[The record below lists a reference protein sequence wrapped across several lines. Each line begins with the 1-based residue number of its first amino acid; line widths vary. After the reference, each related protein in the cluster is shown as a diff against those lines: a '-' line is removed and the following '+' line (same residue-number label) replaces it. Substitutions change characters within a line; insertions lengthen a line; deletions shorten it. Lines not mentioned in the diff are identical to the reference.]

1 MPLTIFAV
9 SACVSI
15 CVSANAPFPRGAV
28 AADHELASQ
37 AGAEILQAG
46 GNAVDAAVATSFALS
61 VVRPYSCGIGGG
73 GFMVIHLSDKHAK
86 GPLNTALNYREF
98 SPKAATANTYVD
110 DPDPKASE
118 HGGKAVA
125 IPGTVAGLLYAL
137 EKYGTMS
144 RTKVLT
150 PAIRLAEAGFAVDQH
165 YQTSAKEV
173 IADFAKNGTYPKR
186 FLPLYSMYLRDGK
199 VRAGDTVRV
208 SRQAETFRRIERQG
222 AKGFYQGEI
231 GAAIVSAVQGDH
243 GFLTQEDLDS
253 FAVREMSPL
262 TMELSEHRT
271 VLTMPPPSSGGI
283 ALVQTLAVMD
293 QLHSRLAD
301 SGGLGEQ
308 NSNRYVHLATETL
321 THAFADR
328 SRFLNDLDC
337 PTCPKVDVAA
347 LTDAGML
354 AARAKLI
361 SPETKTVHA
370 KYGVQQKDD
379 GGTSHFCVVDDQGN
393 AVACTETINL
403 VFGSLLMVEQFGIVL
418 NNQMDD
424 FTTQPGKPNAF
435 GLTQSPR
442 NAPAPLKRPLSSMT
456 PTVILKDG
464 RPEIV
469 AGASGGPR
477 IISGTIESILNV
489 LYFDKSAEDAVGL
502 PRFHHQYLPDKL
514 EFETAWSDAARD
526 EVMKKLG
533 YTLGT
538 TKAVGNVQLIRR
550 SKGRDGFDAACDPRK
565 GGKPA
570 GN

>member
-1 MPLTIFAV
+1 MPLAISAV

-15 CVSANAPFPRGAV
+15 AVCAHAPFPRGAV
-28 AADHELASQ
+28 AADQELASQ

-86 GPLNTALNYREF
+86 GPLNTAINYREF
-98 SPKAATANTYVD
+98 SPRAVTANTYVD

-125 IPGTVAGLLYAL
+125 VPGTVAGLLYAL
-137 EKYGTMS
+137 EKYGTIPRSM
-144 RTKVLT
+144 VLA
-150 PAIRLAEAGFAVDQH
+150 PAIRLAEEGFVVDSH
-165 YQTSAKEV
+165 YEASAKDV
-173 IADFAKNGTYPKR
+173 KTDFERNPEYAKR
-186 FLPLYSMYLRDGK
+186 FKPLYSTYLHLGKVQTGDK
-199 VRAGDTVRV
+199 VRA
-208 SRQAETFRRIERQG
+208 SRQAQTFRRIRQQG
-222 AKGFYQGEI
+222 PKGFYEGEI
-231 GAAIVSAVQGDH
+231 GAAIVSAVQADQ
-243 GFLTQEDLDS
+243 GFLTQEDLSS

-283 ALVQTLAVMD
+283 ALVQTLAVVD
-293 QLHSRLAD
+293 QLHSRLTD
-301 SGGLGEQ
+301 SGGLGAH
-308 NSNRYVHLATETL
+308 NSNRYVHLVTETL

-328 SRFLNDLDC
+328 SRFLNDPEC
-337 PTCPKVDVAA
+337 PTCPKVDVAG
-347 LTDAGML
+347 LTDSAML
-354 AARAKLI
+354 AARAKSI
-361 SPETKTVHA
+361 NPETKTVHTNF
-370 KYGVQQKDD
+370 GVQQKDD

-456 PTVILKDG
+456 PTVILKG
-464 RPEIV
+464 GEVEIV

-489 LYFDKSAEDAVGL
+489 LYFDTSAEEAVGL

-514 EFETAWSDAARD
+514 EFEESWKDAARD
-526 EVMKKLG
+526 EAMQKLG
-533 YTLGT
+533 YTLST

-550 SKGRDGFDAACDPRK
+550 AKSGNGLDAACDPRK

>member
-1 MPLTIFAV
+1 
-9 SACVSI
+9 
-15 CVSANAPFPRGAV
+15 
-28 AADHELASQ
+28 
-37 AGAEILQAG
+37 
-46 GNAVDAAVATSFALS
+46 
-61 VVRPYSCGIGGG
+61 
-73 GFMVIHLSDKHAK
+73 MVIHLSDKHAK
-86 GPLNTALNYREF
+86 GPLNTAINYREF
-98 SPKAATANTYVD
+98 SPKAVTANTYVD

-125 IPGTVAGLLYAL
+125 VPGTVAGLLFAL

-144 RTKVLT
+144 RTQVLT
-150 PAIRLAEAGFAVDQH
+150 PAIRLAEEGFVVDKH
-165 YQTSAKEV
+165 YQGSAKDV
-173 IADFAKNGTYPKR
+173 IADFTKNPEYAKR
-186 FLPLYSMYLRDGK
+186 FGPLYSKYLHDGK
-199 VRAGDTVRV
+199 IRAGDTVRV

-222 AKGFYQGEI
+222 SKGYYQGEV
-231 GAAIVSAVQGDH
+231 GAAIVSAVQADRGY
-243 GFLTQEDLDS
+243 LTQEDLNS
-253 FAVREMSPL
+253 FSVREMAPL

-293 QLHSRLAD
+293 QLHTRLAD
-301 SGGLGEQ
+301 SGGLGAH

-328 SRFLNDLDC
+328 SRFLNDPEC
-337 PTCPKVDVAA
+337 PTCPKVDVAG
-347 LTDAGML
+347 LTDSAML
-354 AARAKLI
+354 AARAKSI
-361 SPETKTVHA
+361 NPETKTVHTNF
-370 KYGVQQKDD
+370 GVQQKDD
-379 GGTSHFCVVDDQGN
+379 GGTSHFCVVDEQGN

-403 VFGSLLMVEQFGIVL
+403 VFGSLLMVEKFGIVL

-464 RPEIV
+464 QPEIV

-489 LYFDKSAEDAVGL
+489 LYFDKSAEEAVGL
-502 PRFHHQYLPDKL
+502 PRFHHQYLPDNL
-514 EFETAWSDAARD
+514 EFEEFWSDAARD
-526 EVMKKLG
+526 EAMQKLG
-533 YTLGT
+533 YTLST

-550 SKGRDGFDAACDPRK
+550 DKAGKGLNAASDPRK
-565 GGKPA
+565 GGTPA